1 MHGAL
6 PTGLAHGSQVQ
17 GRLEALGSGS
27 PRSGLRFRVCGLG
40 FQFGLLDVGFV
51 RVRSRG
57 QVGFNLL
64 RFPWFLR
71 VREGLRSM

>member
-1 MHGAL
+1 MELCQLDLLMDLKCKDVWRRWDRAPPG
-6 PTGLAHGSQVQ
+6 V
-17 GRLEALGSGS
+17 
-27 PRSGLRFRVCGLG
+27 GLRFRVCGLG
-40 FQFGLLDVGFV
+40 FQFGLLDAGFV

-57 QVGFNLL
+57 QVGVNLL